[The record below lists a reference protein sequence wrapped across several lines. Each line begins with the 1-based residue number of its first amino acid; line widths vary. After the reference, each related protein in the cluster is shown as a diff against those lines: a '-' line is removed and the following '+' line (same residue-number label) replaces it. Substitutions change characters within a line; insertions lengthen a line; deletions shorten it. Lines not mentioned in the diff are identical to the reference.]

1 MIAYLHAFIG
11 NTNRNPLVQV
21 KETENKWDLL
31 ARVVGAQISSYGV
44 HRWLEV
50 SQTKWVRTNNYKFHT
65 FRSVHFDPSLSPR
78 PSFRFSEGLV
88 PRLLLSLWSVLPP
101 CDIHPQAS
109 ACSRVLYTLVRMSW
123 HQPPLSAFFCHCMSV
138 WAEACCSIS
147 HTKWYW
153 FGISSS
159 HSN

>member
-1 MIAYLHAFIG
+1 MLSHTIYPLYFPSLGTRPSENRKEGLGDRLGRKCTVRPECRHASDWFMIAYLHAFIG

-88 PRLLLSLWSVLPP
+88 PRLLLSL
-101 CDIHPQAS
+101 
-109 ACSRVLYTLVRMSW
+109 
-123 HQPPLSAFFCHCMSV
+123 
-138 WAEACCSIS
+138 
-147 HTKWYW
+147 
-153 FGISSS
+153 
-159 HSN
+159 